1 MTSKILIVD
10 DTVTLLDFLEL
21 IFVRQGFSVIKC
33 ADGAQTLELAREH
46 SPDVALVDVMMP
58 GIDGYEVTRRLR
70 ADPATKGLPI
80 LLYSAIVGEEVRAK
94 ARAAGADEFLG
105 KTLHHAELVSLVRN
119 WMAARALPGG
129 TGEPRLVEVALDLI
143 EVLQVE
149 LVWLLGWQGR
159 GFQHIGLACERGEQQ
174 ALRFLQITGEGPFLR
189 APGSPFASAFAAS
202 RPSEHWTLE
211 MLRSANGA
219 GRLVQAAEELSL
231 SGLEFARLNAP
242 GGECGMLVVASPA
255 TLSIDEKRANAMAV
269 AIRYAGLALSQWGE
283 LPAAE
288 GKGGRLSP
296 R

>member
-33 ADGAQTLELAREH
+33 ADGERTLELAREH

-70 ADPATKGLPI
+70 ADPATKSLPI

-105 KTLHHAELVSLVRN
+105 KTLHHGELVSLVRD

-129 TGEPRLVEVALDLI
+129 AGEPRLVEVALDLV
-143 EVLQVE
+143 EMLQVE
-149 LVWLLGWQGR
+149 LVWLLGWKEH

-174 ALRFLQITGEGPFLR
+174 ALRFLQITGEGPFSH
-189 APGSPFASAFAAS
+189 APDSPFASAFAALQ
-202 RPSEHWTLE
+202 PSEHWTLE

-219 GRLVQAAEELSL
+219 GRLVEALEELSL
-231 SGLEFARLNAP
+231 SGLEFARLHAP
-242 GGECGMLVVASPA
+242 GGVRGMLVVASPA
-255 TLSIDEKRANAMAV
+255 TLAIDDKRANAMAI
-269 AIRYAGLALSQWGE
+269 AIRYAGLALSRWGE
-283 LPAAE
+283 LPSAE
-288 GKGGRLSP
+288 GKGDRGSP